1 MKPLL
6 RKTFGTTNGDR
17 YKQYNDFDRRIHATI
32 GSGPKTPGSRS
43 GFFTSIYADVEE
55 GNYEMTKDARARAR
69 LAASSRNGEAQVYTV
84 DADRTG
90 SEERILDPS
99 DKDLKRIKCTTEV
112 VVDNVEK
119 DSLT

>member
-6 RKTFGTTNGDR
+6 RKTFGTTTGDR
-17 YKQYNDFDRRIHATI
+17 YNQYNDVDRRIHATI
-32 GSGPKTPGSRS
+32 GSGPKTPGSRR
-43 GFFTSIYADVEE
+43 GFFTSIYADVED
-55 GNYEMTKDARARAR
+55 GSYEMTKDDRARAR
-69 LAASSRNGEAQVYTV
+69 LAASSRNGEAQVYSV

-90 SEERILDPS
+90 SEEHILDHS
-99 DKDLKRIKCTTEV
+99 DKDSKRIKCTTEV

>member
-1 MKPLL
+1 MKPLH
-6 RKTFGTTNGDR
+6 RKTFGTTTGDR
-17 YKQYNDFDRRIHATI
+17 YNQYNDVDRRFHATI
-32 GSGPKTPGSRS
+32 GSGPKTPGSRR

-55 GNYEMTKDARARAR
+55 GNYEMTKDARARSR
-69 LAASSRNGEAQVYTV
+69 LAASSRNGEVEIYTGG
-84 DADRTG
+84 ADRTG

-119 DSLT
+119 GSLT